1 MKTLPVSELLQLGV
15 TTARSGA
22 SLKCGSDPAK
32 GFQTVLSEGEKKI
45 KKERSSLKMSIK

>member
-1 MKTLPVSELLQLGV
+1 MAVSELLQQGV
-15 TTARSGA
+15 TSAGSGA

-32 GFQTVLSEGEKKI
+32 GFQTVLSEGGKKKI